1 MIAMRKH
8 CKDRLSLTI
17 VPMPLFD
24 PVSGRFD
31 HPHNLKHHGDDMG
44 DDFKELLT
52 DRFGEYLD
60 LPNEH
65 ALRPAMAKILSR
77 RTHRAYTD
85 ETVDEQLIAV
95 LLAVALSASSKSDF
109 QQLSIIRLKDPQK
122 RGKIAAHFPLMPWIG
137 TSPVFLVFCADARRL
152 ERICTIRNHPRRNGD
167 LEAFLN
173 ASVDA
178 AVAMQTFILAAESA
192 GLGCC
197 PISVIR
203 NQMETIAHE
212 LALPD
217 GVFPVAG
224 LCVGYP
230 AGKGHVSMRLP
241 PSITIHTDTYDDTAL
256 EAEIDA
262 YDRRRAARH
271 AVKREQQRNPK
282 LFGYAGFYGWSEDK
296 ARQAAEPEGSSFVR
310 HIRSHGFSFE
320 S

>member
-1 MIAMRKH
+1 
-8 CKDRLSLTI
+8 
-17 VPMPLFD
+17 
-24 PVSGRFD
+24 
-31 HPHNLKHHGDDMG
+31 MG
-44 DDFKELLT
+44 DDPKELLT
-52 DRFGEYLD
+52 DRFGERPD
-60 LPNEH
+60 LPKPD
-65 ALRPAMAKILSR
+65 ALTPVMAKILGR

-85 ETVDEQLIAV
+85 EPVREELIAL

-109 QQLSIIRLKDPQK
+109 QQLSIIKLKDPQK
-122 RGKIAAHFPLMPWIG
+122 RAKIAAHFPMMPWIG

-152 ERICTIRNHPRRNGD
+152 ERICTIRNHPQRNGD

-178 AVAMQTFILAAESA
+178 ALAMQTFILAAESA

-203 NQMETIAHE
+203 NQMETVAHE

-241 PSITIHTDTYDDTAL
+241 QSITIHTDTYDDAAL
-256 EAEIDA
+256 EAEINA
-262 YDRRRAARH
+262 YDRRRAAVH

-282 LFGYAGFYGWSEDK
+282 LFGYADFYGWSEDK
-296 ARQAAEPEGSSFVR
+296 ARQAAEPEGASFVR
-310 HIRSHGFSFE
+310 YVRSHGFSFG